1 MRHLRMQI
9 LSTSRRQVLRGAT
22 AMGLAAQTACGA
34 PAARVERSPAGT
46 TFAAYPFALGVASG
60 SPQSDSVVLWTRLSV
75 DPLAIDG
82 LGPFSWPVRWMLADD
97 EAFSRIVRQGH
108 VMARPDE
115 AHSIHVQVQGLQPD
129 RGYWYRFIV
138 GEGTQTATSPV
149 GRTRTAPAAGA
160 AAGSLRFAFASC
172 QQFEQGWYSAYRH
185 MLRDSPSLVIFLGDY
200 IYESSWGVRRVR
212 QHGRGEP
219 YTLPEY
225 RARHALYR
233 SDADLQRMHAA
244 APWLVTWDDHEVD
257 NDYANAQSQDLAR
270 NFLERRAA
278 AYQAYWEH
286 MPLPPSAKPQ
296 GSAMQLYG
304 DWSFGS
310 LACFY
315 MLDDRQYRDVQA
327 CPRPGRGGSNTV
339 SACESLTDPR
349 RTLLGWQQEQWLEQ
363 AFNRS
368 AARWNIVAQQT
379 LFSRA
384 DAGDASGERYWTD
397 GWDGY
402 PAARRRLTD
411 AMMRSQL
418 RNPVIIGGDVH
429 ANWVCDV
436 KADFWRPDSLVVAT
450 EFCGTSITSQGRAQA
465 ALDAQM
471 ARNPHVRFADAT
483 RRGYVLVELNAQRWQ
498 TELRVLDDVTDPGSA
513 IRTQARFI
521 VEAGRAGASKG

>member
-1 MRHLRMQI
+1 L
-9 LSTSRRQVLRGAT
+9 
-22 AMGLAAQTACGA
+22 GLVAQTACG
-34 PAARVERSPAGT
+34 SPASRPEPVRAGSP
-46 TFAAYPFALGVASG
+46 FAGYPFALGVASG
-60 SPQSDSVVLWTRLSV
+60 SPRSDSVVLWTRLSV
-75 DPLAIDG
+75 DPLDIDG
-82 LGPFSWPVRWMLADD
+82 LGPFSWPVRWMIADD
-97 EAFSRIVRQGH
+97 EAFTRVVREGR
-108 VMARPDE
+108 VTARPDE
-115 AHSIHVQVQGLQPD
+115 AHSVHVQVEGLQPD
-129 RGYWYRFIV
+129 RWYWYRFMV
-138 GEGTQTATSPV
+138 GAGTQTAISPV
-149 GRTRTAPAAGA
+149 GRTRTAPAADA
-160 AAGSLRFAFASC
+160 APGTLRFAFASC
-172 QQFEQGWYSAYRH
+172 QQYEQGWYSAYRH
-185 MLRDSPSLVIFLGDY
+185 MMRDAPSLVVFLGDY

-219 YTLPEY
+219 YTLQEY

-233 SDADLQRMHAA
+233 SDTDLQRMHAA

-296 GSAMQLYG
+296 GAAMRLFG
-304 DWSFGS
+304 DWSFGP
-310 LACFY
+310 LARFY

-327 CPRPGRGGSNTV
+327 CPRPGRGGSNVV
-339 SACESLTDPR
+339 SSCESLADPR

-363 AFNRS
+363 AF
-368 AARWNIVAQQT
+368 AQGGARWNIVAQQT

-384 DAGDASGERYWTD
+384 DSGDAGVERYWTD

-411 AMMRSQL
+411 AMVSTRLS
-418 RNPVIIGGDVH
+418 NPVIIGGDVH

-436 KADFWRPDSLVVAT
+436 KADFRQPDSSVVAT

-465 ALDAQM
+465 ALNAQM

-483 RRGYVLVELNAQRWQ
+483 RRGYALVELSARHLK
-498 TELRVLDDVTDPGSA
+498 TELKVLDDVTDPSSA

-521 VEAGRAGASKG
+521 VEAGQAGALKD